1 MQRKLSVL
9 LAGLFITLSFG
20 SPASAQCVT
29 IGAKLCQSGYI
40 YVCEPCG
47 SEKCWIATS
56 TRCYRD
62 EPREEFFRSAL
73 PSSGFGLAETLGQKR
88 SSQTYMRIA
97 EGEQSSTG
105 TVEQPENVTGAGTDE
120 GAAERAGAGFDTPWT
135 SESYNDGKADNLE
148 PAPLVVTPNE

>member
-1 MQRKLSVL
+1 MQRMLSVL
-9 LAGLFITLSFG
+9 LAGLFFTLSFG

-62 EPREEFFRSAL
+62 EPREEFFRSAI
-73 PSSGFGLAETLGQKR
+73 PDSTKGSAHVQRKIDAADPYVR
-88 SSQTYMRIA
+88 MA

-105 TVEQPENVTGAGTDE
+105 TVEEPENVTGAGTDE

>member
-1 MQRKLSVL
+1 MQKALSVL
-9 LAGLFITLSFG
+9 LAGLFFTIGLAST
-20 SPASAQCVT
+20 ASAQCVT

-56 TRCYRD
+56 TQCYRD
-62 EPREEFFRSAL
+62 DPREEFFRA
-73 PSSGFGLAETLGQKR
+73 GLDKIPLGLDYAQSQERPARGYILVAE
-88 SSQTYMRIA
+88 
-97 EGEQSSTG
+97 EGQSSTG
-105 TVEQPENVTGAGTDE
+105 TVEQPENVTGAETPE
-120 GAAERAGAGFDTPWT
+120 GASERAGAGFDTPWT

>member
-9 LAGLFITLSFG
+9 LAGLFFTLSFAG
-20 SPASAQCVT
+20 TASAQCVT
-29 IGAKLCQSGYI
+29 IGAQICQSGYI

-62 EPREEFFRSAL
+62 EQREEFFRSAV
-73 PSSGFGLAETLGQKR
+73 PDSTTSSAYMKR
-88 SSQTYMRIA
+88 KLDAADPYLRMA

-105 TVEQPENVTGAGTDE
+105 TVEEPENVTGAGTDE

-135 SESYNDGKADNLE
+135 AESYNDGKADNLE

>member
-9 LAGLFITLSFG
+9 LAGLFFTFSFG

-62 EPREEFFRSAL
+62 DPREEFFRSAV
-73 PSSGFGLAETLGQKR
+73 PDSTNGSALAQGEFKAADAYLR
-88 SSQTYMRIA
+88 MA

-105 TVEQPENVTGAGTDE
+105 TVEEPANVTGAGTDE